1 VNITIIRL
9 KTLIQKELRMIFGDR
24 QSLRLMIMPVIM
36 QLLLFPFA
44 ATLEVKSNAIAILDQ
59 DGGRI
64 SSEIK
69 QRLSN
74 TPSFKK
80 VFFPVSDAEARDLVN
95 RQSVLLLLRI
105 DPRFSESV
113 ASGKPLPIQ
122 AIIDGRRSNSGQIA
136 ISYVQQI
143 LAGIGL
149 KNQSIVSVTNR
160 SPITVRHWYNV
171 NLDYY
176 RFVVPSLVAIM
187 TTLSALIVTALSVA
201 REREQGTLD
210 QLLVSPLKPRDIFIG
225 KAIPA
230 LFVAAMQAT
239 IILAGGILGYGI
251 AFQGSFLL
259 LYGCLIAY
267 VAALVGVGL
276 FLSSLC
282 QTQQQ
287 AFLGVF
293 IFMMPSILLSGYVT
307 PIDNMPHWMQ
317 IATWANPVRHF
328 ILIVKSV
335 YLKGATLGDFYPNV
349 LALLA
354 IAVVTGGVGLTVFKR
369 SLT

>member
-1 VNITIIRL
+1 MNVTLIRL
-9 KTLIQKELRMIFGDR
+9 KTLILKELRMIFGDR
-24 QSLRLMIMPVIM
+24 QSLRLLIMPVIM

-44 ATLEVKSNAIAILDQ
+44 ATLEVKNNSIAILDE
-59 DGGRI
+59 DGGRV
-64 SSEIK
+64 SAEIK
-69 QRLSN
+69 QRLTH

-80 VFFPVSDAEARDLVN
+80 VFLPTDEKEATALLE
-95 RQSVLLLLRI
+95 RQSVLILLRI
-105 DPRFSESV
+105 DPRFSESLV
-113 ASGKPLPIQ
+113 QGKPLPIQ

-136 ISYVQQI
+136 VSYVQQI
-143 LAGIGL
+143 LGGIGL
-149 KNQSIVSVTNR
+149 KNQSIVSVSAQ
-160 SPITVRHWYNV
+160 SPVTVRHWYNP

-176 RFVVPSLVAIM
+176 RFVVPSLVAMI

-201 REREQGTLD
+201 REREQGTLE
-210 QLLVSPLKPRDIFIG
+210 QLLVSPLSPRDIFIG

-259 LYGCLIAY
+259 LYGSLIAY

-293 IFMMPSILLSGYVT
+293 LFMMPSILLSGYVT

-317 IATWANPVRHF
+317 MATWANPVRHF

-335 YLKGATLGDFYPNV
+335 YLKGAILADFYPNII
-349 LALLA
+349 ALLV
-354 IAVVTGGVGLTVFKR
+354 IACITGGTGLAVFKR
-369 SLT
+369 KLV